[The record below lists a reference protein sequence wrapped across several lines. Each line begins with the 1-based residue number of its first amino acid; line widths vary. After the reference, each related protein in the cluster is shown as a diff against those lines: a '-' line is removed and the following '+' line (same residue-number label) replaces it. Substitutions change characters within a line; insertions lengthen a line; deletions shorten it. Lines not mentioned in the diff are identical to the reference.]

1 MPQTENLPR
10 LVYASRATQEMSFN
24 RVLTII
30 AKSRSVNKVRDVTGM
45 LLYDGGVFVQV
56 LEGAPET
63 VRGLYAAIERDPR
76 HHSLKVLL
84 EEQTRTRLFCGW
96 SMGHSGATAKDI
108 AGLPG
113 MSDAFLDGHDLD
125 RLGETQVRALLEAF
139 RKGTLTLQPA

>member
-1 MPQTENLPR
+1 MPQTENLLR

-30 AKSRSVNKVRDVTGM
+30 AKSRSANKVRDVTGM